1 MYIMVPFGL
10 VGLIHCLF
18 AFSCLQGLLDLMIA
32 EEEELKKR
40 VLKSIESCRKE
51 LSILYSEL
59 QMPPFEVFT
68 FEKCV

>member
-1 MYIMVPFGL
+1 
-10 VGLIHCLF
+10 
-18 AFSCLQGLLDLMIA
+18 MIA

-59 QMPPFEVFT
+59 QMAPFEVFT
-68 FEKCV
+68 FEKCVWVFFFFVFVFL

>member
-1 MYIMVPFGL
+1 
-10 VGLIHCLF
+10 
-18 AFSCLQGLLDLMIA
+18 MIA

-68 FEKCV
+68 FEKCVWVVFFFFLYIYNQQDDLC